1 MVRLSSFA
9 AMKESIK
16 EKAGQT
22 KHFFKTHPTEIK
34 KKIQDN
40 LYRSLC
46 TKG

>member
-22 KHFFKTHPTEIK
+22 KHFFKK
-34 KKIQDN
+34 K
-40 LYRSLC
+40 
-46 TKG
+46 TKHLKALQEVREEKAKS